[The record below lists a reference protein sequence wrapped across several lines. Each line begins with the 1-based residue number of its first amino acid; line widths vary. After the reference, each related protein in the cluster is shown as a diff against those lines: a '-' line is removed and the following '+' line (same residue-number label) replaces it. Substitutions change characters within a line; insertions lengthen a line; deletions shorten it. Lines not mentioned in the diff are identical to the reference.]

1 MLLKMRAK
9 AQGVFAKVLAGII
22 VFVLAVFGFGAFDL
36 FSVSEPVAATV
47 NGADI
52 TQRALELETSRQRA
66 IQRSQFPEDVPVE
79 LIEQLVNREAVLQM
93 LVDRALLDQAAADLD
108 LSIAEEA
115 VQAQIR
121 REVGVADQ
129 ATYRNLLANQG
140 YTPSSFQ
147 EAMAEAATRRQFDG
161 AVAQT
166 SFATK
171 RESRFTARL
180 QAQRRDVAWLH
191 YDIEGLKTFG
201 VAPPSEADL
210 DRHYAIF
217 SDDFLSP
224 ERFDFDVVRLPRSSL
239 EPLVDVDEE
248 AVVAA
253 FEDEIA
259 TLAPRRHG
267 AHILLEVDA
276 ERSVEEA
283 TETLLDMRAEI
294 AAGADF
300 AEKAREFSEDAGSA
314 ELGGDLGA
322 ASRGIFAPEFED
334 ALWALEPGE
343 LSLPVETEFGVHL
356 IKLIAI
362 EEPEV
367 PSLEERRPDI
377 VADLR
382 SEELARLFDET
393 LRDMEEIAFE
403 QGDSLDAL
411 VAEYD
416 EYDLRVEPLDGVVRD
431 GTEGI
436 LADRAVREALFADD
450 VLLEGYN
457 SEAVAASDNQEAI
470 VARLRQRHPQA
481 QRPLADVREEVRAAF
496 LDDSARAM
504 AERAA
509 FEALAALAEGSPATE
524 IATKTG
530 VGWERKDGMRID
542 ETEVPQPIVRAAFKM
557 AVPAP
562 GERSTDVAVFDDGS
576 RAVVV
581 LSAVDLADYD
591 ALTEADRNA
600 VAQALQSAAAGRDR
614 AALLATLRSDSSVS
628 TIDFE
633 AES

>member
-108 LSIAEEA
+108 LSIAEDA

-121 REVGVADQ
+121 REVGVTDQ

-191 YDIEGLKTFG
+191 YDLEGLKTFG
-201 VAPPSEADL
+201 VAPPSEADIE
-210 DRHYAIF
+210 RHYAIF

-267 AHILLEVDA
+267 AHILLRVT

-283 TETLLDMRAEI
+283 TEALLDMRAEI

-300 AEKAREFSEDAGSA
+300 AEKARAFSEDVGSA
-314 ELGGDLGA
+314 ELGGDLGVA
-322 ASRGIFAPEFED
+322 GRGIFAPEFED
-334 ALWALEPGE
+334 ALWALEPGD

-367 PSLEERRPDI
+367 PSLEQRRPDI

-382 SEELARLFDET
+382 REELARLFDET

-416 EYDLRVEPLDGVVRD
+416 LRVEPLDGIVRD
-431 GTEGI
+431 SAEGM
-436 LADRAVREALFADD
+436 LADRAVRDALFADD

-457 SEAVAASDNQEAI
+457 SEAVASADNQEAI
-470 VARLRQRHPQA
+470 VGRLRQRHPQA
-481 QRPLADVREEVRAAF
+481 QRPLAEVREEVRAAF

-542 ETEVPQPIVRAAFKM
+542 ETEVPQPIVRTAFKM
-557 AVPAP
+557 AVPEP
-562 GERSTDVAVFDDGS
+562 GERGTDVAVFDDGS

-581 LSAVDLADYD
+581 LSAVNLADYD

-600 VAQALQSAAAGRDR
+600 VAQALQSAAASRDR
-614 AALLATLRSDSSVS
+614 AALLATLRSASSVS

>member
-108 LSIAEEA
+108 LSIAEDA

-121 REVGVADQ
+121 REVGVTDQ

-191 YDIEGLKTFG
+191 YDLEGLKTFG
-201 VAPPSEADL
+201 VAPPSEADIE
-210 DRHYAIF
+210 RHYAIF

-283 TETLLDMRAEI
+283 ADALLDLRAEI

-322 ASRGIFAPEFED
+322 ASRGIFASEFED
-334 ALWALEPGE
+334 ALWALEPGD

-367 PSLEERRPDI
+367 PSLEQRRPDI

-382 SEELARLFDET
+382 REELARLFDET

-416 EYDLRVEPLDGVVRD
+416 LRVEPLDGIVRD
-431 GTEGI
+431 SAEGM
-436 LADRAVREALFADD
+436 LADRAVRDALFADD

-457 SEAVAASDNQEAI
+457 SEAVASADNQEAI
-470 VARLRQRHPQA
+470 VGRLRQRHPQA
-481 QRPLADVREEVRAAF
+481 QRPLAEVREEVRAAF

-542 ETEVPQPIVRAAFKM
+542 ETEVPQPIVRTAFKM
-557 AVPAP
+557 AVPEP

-581 LSAVDLADYD
+581 LSAVNLADYD

>member
-47 NGADI
+47 DGAEI

-108 LSIAEEA
+108 LSIAEDA

-121 REVGVADQ
+121 REVGVTDQ

-147 EAMAEAATRRQFDG
+147 EAMADAATRRQFDG

-180 QAQRRDVAWLH
+180 QAQKRDVAWLH
-191 YDIEGLKTFG
+191 YDVEGLKVG
-201 VAPPSEADL
+201 LALPSETDL
-210 DRHYAIF
+210 EQHYAAF
-217 SDDFLSP
+217 QDDFLRP

-239 EPLVDVDEE
+239 EPLVEVDEE
-248 AVVAA
+248 AVAAA

-259 TLAPRRHG
+259 TLAPRRRA
-267 AHILLEVDA
+267 AHILLRVNA

-283 TETLLDMRAEI
+283 TDALLDMRAEI
-294 AAGADF
+294 AAGTDF
-300 AEKAREFSEDAGSA
+300 ADKAREFSEDVGSA

-322 ASRGIFAPEFED
+322 AGRGIFAPEFEE

-356 IKLIAI
+356 IKLIAV
-362 EEPEV
+362 EEQEV
-367 PSLEERRPDI
+367 PSLDERRPDI

-382 SEELARLFDET
+382 REELARLFDET
-393 LRDMEEIAFE
+393 LRDMEETAFE

-416 EYDLRVEPLDGVVRD
+416 LSVEPLDGIVRD
-431 GTEGI
+431 STEGI

-457 SEAVAASDNQEAI
+457 SEAVATSDNQAV
-470 VARLRQRHPQA
+470 VARLRQRHPQE
-481 QRPLADVREEVRAAF
+481 QRPLAEVREEVSDAA
-496 LDDSARAM
+496 LDHASRVM

-524 IATKTG
+524 IATKTS
-530 VGWERKDGMRID
+530 VVWERKDGMRID
-542 ETEVPQPIVRAAFKM
+542 ETEVPQPIVRTAFKM
-557 AVPAP
+557 AAPAP
-562 GERSTDVAVFDDGS
+562 DERSTDVAVFDDGS

-581 LSAVDLADYD
+581 LSAVNLADFD

-600 VAQALQSAAAGRDR
+600 VGQSLQSAAASRDR
-614 AALLATLRSDSSVS
+614 AALLATLRSDASVS
-628 TIDFE
+628 TLSFD

>member
-47 NGADI
+47 DGAEI

-108 LSIAEEA
+108 LSIAEDA

-121 REVGVADQ
+121 REVGVTDQ

-147 EAMAEAATRRQFDG
+147 EAMAQAATRRQFDG

-191 YDIEGLKTFG
+191 YDIERLKVRG

-210 DRHYAIF
+210 ERHYTLF
-217 SDDFLSP
+217 QDDFLSP

-239 EPLVDVDEE
+239 EPLVEIDEE

-259 TLAPRRHG
+259 TLTPRRHS
-267 AHILLEVDA
+267 AHILLGVNA

-283 TETLLDMRAEI
+283 TEALLDMRAEI

-300 AEKAREFSEDAGSA
+300 ADKAREFSEDAGSA

-322 ASRGIFAPEFED
+322 AGRGIFAPEFED

-356 IKLIAI
+356 IKLISL
-362 EEPEV
+362 EEPDV

-382 SEELARLFDET
+382 REELARLFDET

-416 EYDLRVEPLDGVVRD
+416 RSVEPLDGIVRD
-431 GTEGI
+431 STEGI

-457 SEAVAASDNQEAI
+457 SEAVATSDNQAI

-481 QRPLADVREEVRAAF
+481 QRPLAEVRDEVRAAF

-542 ETEVPQPIVRAAFKM
+542 ETEAPQPIVRAAFKM
-557 AVPAP
+557 AVPEA

-581 LSAVDLADYD
+581 LSAVDLGDYD

-600 VAQALQSAAAGRDR
+600 VAQALQSAAASRDR
-614 AALLATLRSDSSVS
+614 AALLATLRSDASVS

>member
-47 NGADI
+47 NGAEI

-79 LIEQLVNREAVLQM
+79 LIDQLVNRGAVLQM

-121 REVGVADQ
+121 REVGVTDQ

-147 EAMAEAATRRQFDG
+147 EAMAEAATRRQIDG

-171 RESRFTARL
+171 RESRFMARL
-180 QAQRRDVAWLH
+180 QAQKRDVAWLH
-191 YDIEGLKTFG
+191 YDVERLKIVG
-201 VAPPSEADL
+201 VEPPSEADIE
-210 DRHYAIF
+210 RHYAIF
-217 SDDFLSP
+217 PDDFLSP
-224 ERFDFDVVRLPRSSL
+224 ERFDFDIVRLPGSSL
-239 EPLVDVDEE
+239 EPLVEIDEE

-259 TLAPRRHG
+259 TLAPRRHS
-267 AHILLEVDA
+267 AHILLRVT

-283 TETLLDMRAEI
+283 TEALLDMRAEI

-300 AEKAREFSEDAGSA
+300 AEKARAFSEDVGSA
-314 ELGGDLGA
+314 ELGGDLGVA
-322 ASRGIFAPEFED
+322 GRGIFAPEFED

-356 IKLIAI
+356 IKLIAL
-362 EEPEV
+362 EEPDV
-367 PSLEERRPDI
+367 PSIEERRPDI

-382 SEELARLFDET
+382 REELARLFDET

-411 VAEYD
+411 VAEYN
-416 EYDLRVEPLDGVVRD
+416 LSVEPLDGIVRD
-431 GTEGI
+431 STEGI
-436 LADRAVREALFADD
+436 LADRTVREALFADD

-457 SEAVAASDNQEAI
+457 SEAVATSDNQAI
-470 VARLRQRHPQA
+470 VARLRQRHPQER
-481 QRPLADVREEVRAAF
+481 RPLDEVREEIRAAF

-504 AERAA
+504 AEQAA

-562 GERSTDVAVFDDGS
+562 GERSTDAAVFDDGS

-600 VAQALQSAAAGRDR
+600 VAQSLQSAAASRDR
-614 AALLATLRSDSSVS
+614 AALLATLRSGASVS

>member
-52 TQRALELETSRQRA
+52 TQRTLELETSRQRA

-108 LSIAEEA
+108 LSIAEDA

-121 REVGVADQ
+121 REVGVTDQ

-191 YDIEGLKTFG
+191 YDLEGLKTFG
-201 VAPPSEADL
+201 VAPPSEADIE
-210 DRHYAIF
+210 RHYAIF

-267 AHILLEVDA
+267 AHILLRVT

-283 TETLLDMRAEI
+283 TEALLDMRAEI

-300 AEKAREFSEDAGSA
+300 AEKAREFSEDVGSA
-314 ELGGDLGA
+314 ELGGDLGVA
-322 ASRGIFAPEFED
+322 GRGIFAPEFED
-334 ALWALEPGE
+334 ALWALEPGD

-367 PSLEERRPDI
+367 PSLEQRRPDI

-382 SEELARLFDET
+382 REELARLFDET

-416 EYDLRVEPLDGVVRD
+416 LRVEPLDGIVRD
-431 GTEGI
+431 SAEGM
-436 LADRAVREALFADD
+436 LADRAVRDALFADD

-457 SEAVAASDNQEAI
+457 SEAVASADNQEAI
-470 VARLRQRHPQA
+470 VGRLRQRHPQA
-481 QRPLADVREEVRAAF
+481 QRPLAEVREEVRAAF

-542 ETEVPQPIVRAAFKM
+542 ETEVPQPIVRTAFKM
-557 AVPAP
+557 AVPEP

-581 LSAVDLADYD
+581 LSAVNLADYD

>member
-52 TQRALELETSRQRA
+52 TQRSLELETSRQRLA
-66 IQRSQFPEDVPVE
+66 QRSQFPEDVPDE

-93 LVDRALLDQAAADLD
+93 LVDRALLDQGADDLG
-108 LSIAEEA
+108 LSIAEDA

-121 REVGVADQ
+121 REVGVTDP

-147 EAMAEAATRRQFDG
+147 DAMAAAATRRQFDS

-171 RESRFTARL
+171 RESRLMARL

-191 YDIEGLKTFG
+191 YEVEGLKVVG
-201 VAPPSEADL
+201 VAPPSDADIE
-210 DRHYAIF
+210 RHYRIYPGD
-217 SDDFLSP
+217 SLSP

-239 EPLVDVDEE
+239 ETLVEVEEE

-267 AHILLEVDA
+267 AHILLGVNA
-276 ERSVEEA
+276 ERRAEEA
-283 TETLLDMRAEI
+283 TVALLEMRAEI
-294 AAGADF
+294 EAGADF

-314 ELGGDLGA
+314 ELGGDLGPA
-322 ASRGIFAPEFED
+322 GRGIFAPEFED
-334 ALWALEPGE
+334 ALWALEPGQ
-343 LSLPVETEFGVHL
+343 LSLPVETEYGVHL

-362 EEPEV
+362 EEQEV

-382 SEELARLFDET
+382 REELARLFDET

-411 VAEYD
+411 VAEYG
-416 EYDLRVEPLDGVVRD
+416 LSVEPLDGVLRD
-431 GTEGI
+431 STEGI

-457 SEAVAASDNQEAI
+457 SEAVATSDNQAI
-470 VARLRQRHPQA
+470 VARLRQRHPQE
-481 QRPLADVREEVRAAF
+481 QRPLAEVREEIRIAVI
-496 LDDSARAM
+496 DDAARAM

-509 FEALAALAEGSPATE
+509 FEALAALAEGSPATD
-524 IATKTG
+524 IATETG
-530 VGWERKDGMRID
+530 VVWERKDGMRID
-542 ETEVPQPIVRAAFKM
+542 ETEVPQPIVRTAFKM
-557 AVPAP
+557 PVPAP
-562 GERSTDVAVFDDGS
+562 DERSTDVAVFDDGS

-581 LSAVDLADYD
+581 LSAVNLADYD
-591 ALTEADRNA
+591 ALTEADRSA
-600 VAQALQSAAAGRDR
+600 VAQSLQSAAASRDR
-614 AALLATLRSDSSVS
+614 AALLATLRSDASVS
-628 TIDFE
+628 TISFE

>member
-47 NGADI
+47 DGAEI

-108 LSIAEEA
+108 LSIAEDA

-121 REVGVADQ
+121 REVGVTDQ

-171 RESRFTARL
+171 RESRLMARL

-191 YDIEGLKTFG
+191 YDVEGLKAG
-201 VAPPSEADL
+201 LALPSETDL
-210 DRHYAIF
+210 EQHYAAF
-217 SDDFLSP
+217 QDDFLRP

-239 EPLVDVDEE
+239 EPLVEVDEE
-248 AVVAA
+248 AVAAA

-267 AHILLEVDA
+267 AHILLRVNA

-283 TETLLDMRAEI
+283 TDALFDMRAEI
-294 AAGADF
+294 AAGTDF
-300 AEKAREFSEDAGSA
+300 ADKAREFSEDVGSA

-322 ASRGIFAPEFED
+322 AGRGIFAPEFEE

-343 LSLPVETEFGVHL
+343 LSQPVETEFGVHL
-356 IKLIAI
+356 IKLIAV
-362 EEPEV
+362 EEQEV
-367 PSLEERRPDI
+367 PSLDERRPDI

-382 SEELARLFDET
+382 REELARLFDET

-416 EYDLRVEPLDGVVRD
+416 LSVEPLDGIVRD
-431 GTEGI
+431 STEGI
-436 LADRAVREALFADD
+436 LADRAVRQALFADD

-457 SEAVAASDNQEAI
+457 SEAVATSDNQAI
-470 VARLRQRHPQA
+470 VARLRQRHPQE
-481 QRPLADVREEVRAAF
+481 QRPLAEVREEVSDAA
-496 LDDSARAM
+496 LDHASRVM

-524 IATKTG
+524 IATKTS
-530 VGWERKDGMRID
+530 VVWERKDGMGID
-542 ETEVPQPIVRAAFKM
+542 ETEVPQPIVRTAFKM
-557 AVPAP
+557 ATPAP
-562 GERSTDVAVFDDGS
+562 DERSTDVAVFDDGS

-581 LSAVDLADYD
+581 LSAVNLADFD

-600 VAQALQSAAAGRDR
+600 VAQSLQSAAASRDR
-614 AALLATLRSDSSVS
+614 AALLATLRSDASVS
-628 TIDFE
+628 TLSFD

>member
-52 TQRALELETSRQRA
+52 TQRSLELETSRQRLA
-66 IQRSQFPEDVPVE
+66 QRSQFPEDVPDE
-79 LIEQLVNREAVLQM
+79 LIEQLVNRQAVLQM
-93 LVDRALLDQAAADLD
+93 LVDRALLDQGADDLG
-108 LSIAEEA
+108 LSIAEDA

-121 REVGVADQ
+121 REVGVTDP

-147 EAMAEAATRRQFDG
+147 DAMAAAATRRQFDS

-171 RESRFTARL
+171 RESRFMARL
-180 QAQRRDVAWLH
+180 QAQKRDVAWLH
-191 YDIEGLKTFG
+191 YDVEGLKVVG
-201 VAPPSEADL
+201 VVPPSEDL
-210 DRHYAIF
+210 IDAYYAKYA
-217 SDDFLSP
+217 DDFLTT
-224 ERFDFDVVRLPRSSL
+224 ELFDFDIVRLPRSSL
-239 EPLVDVDEE
+239 ETLVEVEEE

-267 AHILLEVDA
+267 AHILLGVNA
-276 ERSVEEA
+276 ERRAEEA
-283 TETLLDMRAEI
+283 TVALLEMRAEI
-294 AAGADF
+294 EAGADF

-314 ELGGDLGA
+314 ELGGDLGPA
-322 ASRGIFAPEFED
+322 GRGIFAPAFED
-334 ALWALEPGE
+334 ALWALEPGQ

-362 EEPEV
+362 EEQEI
-367 PSLEERRPDI
+367 PSLDERRPDI

-382 SEELARLFDET
+382 REELARLFDET

-416 EYDLRVEPLDGVVRD
+416 LEIEPLDGIVRD
-431 GTEGI
+431 STAGI
-436 LADRAVREALFADD
+436 LADRAVREALFTDD

-457 SEAVAASDNQEAI
+457 SEAVATSDNQAI
-470 VARLRQRHPQA
+470 VARLRQRHPQER
-481 QRPLADVREEVRAAF
+481 RPLADVREEVLAVMV
-496 LDDSARAM
+496 DNNARAM
-504 AERAA
+504 AERAS

-530 VGWERKDGMRID
+530 VDWERKDGMRID
-542 ETEVPQPIVRAAFKM
+542 ETEVPQPIVRTAFKM

-562 GERSTDVAVFDDGS
+562 DERSTDVAVFDDGS

-581 LSAVDLADYD
+581 LSAVNLADYD
-591 ALTEADRNA
+591 ALTEADRSA
-600 VAQALQSAAAGRDR
+600 VAQSLQSAAASRDR
-614 AALLATLRSDSSVS
+614 AALLATLRSDASVS
-628 TIDFE
+628 TIGFE

>member
-108 LSIAEEA
+108 LSIAEDA

-121 REVGVADQ
+121 REVGVTDQ

-191 YDIEGLKTFG
+191 YDLEGLKTFG
-201 VAPPSEADL
+201 VAPPSEADIE
-210 DRHYAIF
+210 RHYAIF

-267 AHILLEVDA
+267 AHILLRVT

-283 TETLLDMRAEI
+283 TEALLDMRAEI

-300 AEKAREFSEDAGSA
+300 AEKARAFSEDVGSA
-314 ELGGDLGA
+314 ELGGDLGVA
-322 ASRGIFAPEFED
+322 GRGIFAPEFED
-334 ALWALEPGE
+334 ALWALEPGD

-367 PSLEERRPDI
+367 PSLEQRRPDI

-382 SEELARLFDET
+382 REELARLFDET

-416 EYDLRVEPLDGVVRD
+416 LRVEPLDGIVRD
-431 GTEGI
+431 SAEGM
-436 LADRAVREALFADD
+436 LADRAVRDALFADD

-457 SEAVAASDNQEAI
+457 SEAVASADNQEAI
-470 VARLRQRHPQA
+470 VGRLRQRHPQA
-481 QRPLADVREEVRAAF
+481 QRPLAEVREEVRAAF

-557 AVPAP
+557 AVPEP
-562 GERSTDVAVFDDGS
+562 GERGTDVAVFDDGS

-581 LSAVDLADYD
+581 LSAVNLADYD

-600 VAQALQSAAAGRDR
+600 VAQALQSAAASRDR

>member
-47 NGADI
+47 NGAEI

-108 LSIAEEA
+108 LSIAEDA

-121 REVGVADQ
+121 REVGVTDQ

-191 YDIEGLKTFG
+191 YDVEGLKTVG
-201 VAPPSEADL
+201 VTPPSEADL
-210 DRHYAIF
+210 ERHYAIF

-239 EPLVDVDEE
+239 EPLVEVDEE

-283 TETLLDMRAEI
+283 TEALLDMRAEI
-294 AAGADF
+294 SAGADF
-300 AEKAREFSEDAGSA
+300 AEKARAFSEDAGSA

-334 ALWALEPGE
+334 ALWALEPGD

-382 SEELARLFDET
+382 REELARLFDET

-416 EYDLRVEPLDGVVRD
+416 LRVEPLDGIVRD
-431 GTEGI
+431 STAGVF
-436 LADRAVREALFADD
+436 ADRAVRDALFADD

-457 SEAVAASDNQEAI
+457 SEAVATADNQEAI
-470 VARLRQRHPQA
+470 VGRLRQRHPQA
-481 QRPLADVREEVRAAF
+481 QRPLAEVREEVRAAL

-530 VGWERKDGMRID
+530 VGWERKDGMGID
-542 ETEVPQPIVRAAFKM
+542 ETEVPQPIVRTAFKM

-562 GERSTDVAVFDDGS
+562 DERGTDVAVFDDGS

-581 LSAVDLADYD
+581 LSAVSLADYD

-628 TIDFE
+628 TIDFK

>member
-36 FSVSEPVAATV
+36 FSVSEPIAATV
-47 NGADI
+47 DGADI
-52 TQRALELETSRQRA
+52 TERTLELETSRQRLA
-66 IQRSQFPEDVPVE
+66 QRAQFPEDVPDE
-79 LIEQLVNREAVLQM
+79 LIEQLVSRQAVLQM
-93 LVDRALLDQAAADLD
+93 LVDRALLDQGADDLG
-108 LSIAEEA
+108 LSIAEDA

-121 REVGVADQ
+121 REVGVTDP

-147 EAMAEAATRRQFDG
+147 DAMAAAATRRQFDS

-171 RESRFTARL
+171 RESRFMARL
-180 QAQRRDVAWLH
+180 QAQKRDVAWLH
-191 YDIEGLKTFG
+191 YEVEGLKVVG
-201 VAPPSEADL
+201 VAPPSDDTIDAYYADN
-210 DRHYAIF
+210 A
-217 SDDFLSP
+217 DDFLTT
-224 ERFDFDVVRLPRSSL
+224 ELFDFDIVRLPRSSL
-239 EPLVDVDEE
+239 ETLVEVEEE

-267 AHILLEVDA
+267 AHILLSVNA
-276 ERSVEEA
+276 ERRVEEA
-283 TETLLDMRAEI
+283 VVALLELRAEI
-294 AAGADF
+294 EAGADF
-300 AEKAREFSEDAGSA
+300 AEKARELSEDAGSA
-314 ELGGDLGA
+314 ELGGDLGPA
-322 ASRGIFAPEFED
+322 GRGIFAPEFED
-334 ALWALEPGE
+334 ALWALEPGQ
-343 LSLPVETEFGVHL
+343 LSQPVETEYGVHL

-362 EEPEV
+362 EEQEI
-367 PSLEERRPDI
+367 PSLDERRPDI

-382 SEELARLFDET
+382 REELARLFDET

-416 EYDLRVEPLDGVVRD
+416 LEIEPLDGIVRD
-431 GTEGI
+431 STAGI

-457 SEAVAASDNQEAI
+457 SEAVATSDNQAI
-470 VARLRQRHPQA
+470 VARLRQRHPQE
-481 QRPLADVREEVRAAF
+481 QRPLADVREEVRAVV
-496 LDDSARAM
+496 LDDAARAM
-504 AERAA
+504 AERAS

-530 VGWERKDGMRID
+530 VDWERKDGMRID
-542 ETEVPQPIVRAAFKM
+542 ETEVPQPIVRTAFKM

-562 GERSTDVAVFDDGS
+562 DERSTDVAVFDDGS

-581 LSAVDLADYD
+581 LSAVNLADYD
-591 ALTEADRNA
+591 ALTEADRSA
-600 VAQALQSAAAGRDR
+600 VAESLQGAAASRDR
-614 AALLATLRSDSSVS
+614 AALLATLRSDASVS
-628 TIDFE
+628 TISFE

>member
-108 LSIAEEA
+108 LSIAEDA

-121 REVGVADQ
+121 REVGVTDQ

-191 YDIEGLKTFG
+191 YDLEGLKTFG
-201 VAPPSEADL
+201 VAPPSEADIE
-210 DRHYAIF
+210 RHYAIF

-267 AHILLEVDA
+267 AHILLRVT

-283 TETLLDMRAEI
+283 TEALLDMRAEI

-300 AEKAREFSEDAGSA
+300 AEKAREFSEDVGSA
-314 ELGGDLGA
+314 ELGGDLGVA
-322 ASRGIFAPEFED
+322 GRGIFAPEFED
-334 ALWALEPGE
+334 ALWALEPGD

-367 PSLEERRPDI
+367 PSLEQRRPDI

-382 SEELARLFDET
+382 REELARLFDET

-416 EYDLRVEPLDGVVRD
+416 LRVEPLDGIVRD
-431 GTEGI
+431 SAEGM
-436 LADRAVREALFADD
+436 LADRAVRDALFADD

-457 SEAVAASDNQEAI
+457 SEAVASADNQEAI
-470 VARLRQRHPQA
+470 VGRLRQRHPQA
-481 QRPLADVREEVRAAF
+481 QRPLAEVREEVRAAF

-557 AVPAP
+557 AVPAL

-581 LSAVDLADYD
+581 LSAVNLADYD

-600 VAQALQSAAAGRDR
+600 VAQALQSAAASRDR